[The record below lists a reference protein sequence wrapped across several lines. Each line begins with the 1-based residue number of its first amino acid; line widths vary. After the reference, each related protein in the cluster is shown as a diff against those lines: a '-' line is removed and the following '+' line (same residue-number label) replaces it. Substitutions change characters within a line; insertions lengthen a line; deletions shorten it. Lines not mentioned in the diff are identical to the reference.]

1 MLARL
6 THRVL
11 NPRGLSQLLPVDGE
25 LLSVVDENWF
35 IGRSDL
41 GMLAL
46 VTVWPQKDPRTA
58 RGGKEQQTSSLH
70 IPNLNSSFVSSGRCE
85 GENDRGLR
93 DLDS

>member
-1 MLARL
+1 MTNMLARL

-58 RGGKEQQTSSLH
+58 RGGQRTANLLASYSEPQQQLC
-70 IPNLNSSFVSSGRCE
+70 LKWAMRRRE
-85 GENDRGLR
+85 
-93 DLDS
+93 